1 MELNKNLIIP
11 FAKQAGLTSF
21 ASMSAV
27 KKALSTKKVG
37 HTGTL
42 DLFADGLLVLL
53 TGQLTRLADIISA
66 EKKTYE
72 AWIEFGTETDTL
84 DPEGEPV
91 LTAPLPSYKN
101 LTESIPSFLGKILQ
115 RPPEF
120 SAIKINGKRAS
131 DRIRSGEKIKIAERE
146 IEIFKI
152 ELKGII
158 TDSGLEFTEKD
169 FLNTNTELKIK
180 YVHISVECS
189 KGTYIR
195 SLVRDL
201 AKKAS
206 SCAYV
211 RALRRTAVGNFKL
224 EDAAGFALLN
234 DFSAAPENLFLKEK
248 KILDTA
254 AGKKFYEQKEIDFLE
269 IMAKS
274 IIFSP
279 KTAENLKLP
288 YLFLDRKYLNDF
300 YNGKKI
306 KFNWFL
312 NTDEVLENITG
323 SDLENKK
330 TCVFC
335 GDLWIGIIGLNKNCP
350 KYETVI
356 KN

>member
-1 MELNKNLIIP
+1 MELNKNLIVP

-53 TGQLTRLADIISA
+53 TGQLTRLADIISV

-72 AWIEFGTETDTL
+72 AWMEFGTETDTL
-84 DPEGEPV
+84 DPEGEPI

-131 DRIRSGEKIKIAERE
+131 DRIRHGEKIEIAERK

-152 ELKGII
+152 GLRGII

-201 AKKAS
+201 ARKAS

-211 RALRRTAVGNFKL
+211 RALRRTTVGNFKL
-224 EDAAGFALLN
+224 EDAAGFSLLN
-234 DFSAAPENLFLKEK
+234 DFSAAPEDLFLKERK
-248 KILDTA
+248 SPDTSN
-254 AGKKFYEQKEIDFLE
+254 GKKSYEQKEIASSE
-269 IMAKS
+269 ITAKAFS
-274 IIFSP
+274 FSP

-288 YLFLDRKYLNDF
+288 QIFLNQKYLNDF

-323 SDLENKK
+323 LDLENKK

-335 GDLWIGIIGLNKNCP
+335 GDLWIGIIGLNKNRP

>member
-1 MELNKNLIIP
+1 MELNNNLIVP

-72 AWIEFGTETDTL
+72 AWVEFGTETDTL

-91 LTAPLPSYKN
+91 LIAPLPSYKN

-131 DRIRSGEKIKIAERE
+131 DRIRRGEKIEIAERE

-152 ELKGII
+152 DLKKII
-158 TDSGLEFTEKD
+158 TDGGLEFTKKD

-180 YVHISVECS
+180 YAHIRVECS

-201 AKKAS
+201 ARKAS

-224 EDAAGFALLN
+224 EDAAGFSFLN
-234 DFSAAPENLFLKEK
+234 DFSTAPENLFLKETK
-248 KILDTA
+248 TLDAA
-254 AGKKFYEQKEIDFLE
+254 AGKKFYEQKEIAPLE
-269 IMAKS
+269 IRAKAFS
-274 IIFSP
+274 FSP
-279 KTAENLKLP
+279 KTAKSLRLP
-288 YLFLDRKYLNDF
+288 QIFLDQKYLNDF

-306 KFNWFL
+306 KFSWFL
-312 NTDEVLENITG
+312 NADEVLENITA
-323 SDLENKK
+323 SNLENKK
-330 TCVFC
+330 ICVFC
-335 GDLWIGIIGLNKNCP
+335 DNLWIGIIGLNKNCL
-350 KYETVI
+350 KYKTVI

>member
-1 MELNKNLIIP
+1 MELNKNLIVP

-27 KKALSTKKVG
+27 KKALLTKKVG

-53 TGQLTRLADIISA
+53 TGKLTRLADIISA

-101 LTESIPSFLGKILQ
+101 LAESIPSFLGKILQ

-131 DRIRSGEKIKIAERE
+131 DRTRSGEKIEIAERE
-146 IEIFKI
+146 IEIVKL
-152 ELKGII
+152 ELKRII
-158 TDSGLEFTEKD
+158 TDGGLEFMEKD
-169 FLNTNTELKIK
+169 FFNINTELKIK
-180 YVHISVECS
+180 YTHISVECS

-195 SLVRDL
+195 SLARDL
-201 AKKAS
+201 ARKAS
-206 SCAYV
+206 SCAHV
-211 RALRRTAVGNFKL
+211 RALRRTAVGTFKL
-224 EDAAGFALLN
+224 EDAAGFSILN
-234 DFSAAPENLFLKEK
+234 DFSAAPEKFY
-248 KILDTA
+248 
-254 AGKKFYEQKEIDFLE
+254 KKFYKQKEIDFSE
-269 IMAKS
+269 IKAKS

-279 KTAENLKLP
+279 EAADNIGLAKI
-288 YLFLDRKYLNDF
+288 FLDQSYLNDF
-300 YNGKKI
+300 YDGKKMR
-306 KFNWFL
+306 FNWFL
-312 NTDEVLENITG
+312 NADEVLEKAKNSGI
-323 SDLENKK
+323 ENKK
-330 TCVFC
+330 ICVFC
-335 GDLWIGIIGLNKNCP
+335 NNLWTGIIGINKNYL

>member
-1 MELNKNLIIP
+1 M
-11 FAKQAGLTSF
+11 
-21 ASMSAV
+21 
-27 KKALSTKKVG
+27 
-37 HTGTL
+37 
-42 DLFADGLLVLL
+42 LL

-72 AWIEFGTETDTL
+72 AWVEFGTETDTL

-91 LTAPLPSYKN
+91 LIAPLSSYKN

-131 DRIRSGEKIKIAERE
+131 DRIRRGEKIEIAERE

-152 ELKGII
+152 DIKRII
-158 TDSGLEFTEKD
+158 TDGGLEFTKKD
-169 FLNTNTELKIK
+169 FLNINTELKIK
-180 YVHISVECS
+180 YAHIRVECS

-201 AKKAS
+201 ARKAS

-224 EDAAGFALLN
+224 EDAAGFSFLN
-234 DFSAAPENLFLKEK
+234 DFSTAPENLFLKETK
-248 KILDTA
+248 TLDAA
-254 AGKKFYEQKEIDFLE
+254 AGKKFYEQKEIAPLE
-269 IMAKS
+269 IRAKAFS
-274 IIFSP
+274 FSP
-279 KTAENLKLP
+279 KAAENLKLP
-288 YLFLDRKYLNDF
+288 YLFLDGKYLNDF

-306 KFNWFL
+306 KFSWFL
-312 NTDEVLENITG
+312 NADEVLENITA
-323 SDLENKK
+323 SNLENKK
-330 TCVFC
+330 ICVFC
-335 GDLWIGIIGLNKNCP
+335 DNLWIGIIGLNKNCL
-350 KYETVI
+350 KYKTVI

>member
-1 MELNKNLIIP
+1 MELNKNLIVP

-72 AWIEFGTETDTL
+72 AWIEFGTEMDTL
-84 DPEGEPV
+84 DPEGDPV
-91 LTAPLPSYKN
+91 LTAPIPSYKN
-101 LTESIPSFLGKILQ
+101 LMESIPSFLGKILQ

-131 DRIRSGEKIKIAERE
+131 DRIRSGEKIEIAERK

-158 TDSGLEFTEKD
+158 TDSGLEFNKGD
-169 FLNTNTELKIK
+169 FTNINAELKIRHA
-180 YVHISVECS
+180 HIVVECS

-201 AKKAS
+201 ARKAS

-224 EDAAGFALLN
+224 EDAAGFSFLN
-234 DFSAAPENLFLKEK
+234 DFSTAPENLFLKETK
-248 KILDTA
+248 TLDAA
-254 AGKKFYEQKEIDFLE
+254 AGKKFYEQKEIAPLE
-269 IMAKS
+269 IRAKAFS
-274 IIFSP
+274 FSP
-279 KTAENLKLP
+279 KAAENLKLP
-288 YLFLDRKYLNDF
+288 YLFLDGKYLNDF

-306 KFNWFL
+306 KFSWFL
-312 NTDEVLENITG
+312 NADEVLENITA
-323 SDLENKK
+323 SNLENKK
-330 TCVFC
+330 ICVFC
-335 GDLWIGIIGLNKNCP
+335 DNLWIGIIGLNKNCL
-350 KYETVI
+350 KYKTVI

>member
-1 MELNKNLIIP
+1 MELNKNLIVP

-72 AWIEFGTETDTL
+72 AWIKFGTETDTL

-131 DRIRSGEKIKIAERE
+131 DRMRSGEKIEIAKRE

-169 FLNTNTELKIK
+169 FLNINAELKIR
-180 YVHISVECS
+180 YAHISVECS

-201 AKKAS
+201 ARKAS

-211 RALRRTAVGNFKL
+211 RALRRTTVGSFKL

-234 DFSAAPENLFLKEK
+234 DFSAAPE
-248 KILDTA
+248 
-254 AGKKFYEQKEIDFLE
+254 KFYKQKEIASSE
-269 IMAKS
+269 IRAKAFP
-274 IIFSP
+274 FSP

-312 NTDEVLENITG
+312 NTDEVLENIIA
-323 SDLENKK
+323 SNLENKK
-330 TCVFC
+330 ICVFC
-335 GDLWIGIIGLNKNCP
+335 DNLWIGIIGLNKNYL

>member
-1 MELNKNLIIP
+1 MELNNNLIVP

-72 AWIEFGTETDTL
+72 AWVEFGTETDTL

-91 LTAPLPSYKN
+91 LIAPLPSYKN

-131 DRIRSGEKIKIAERE
+131 DRIRRGEKIEIAERE

-152 ELKGII
+152 DLKKII
-158 TDSGLEFTEKD
+158 TDGGLEFTKKD

-180 YVHISVECS
+180 YAHIRVECS

-201 AKKAS
+201 ARKAS

-224 EDAAGFALLN
+224 KDAAGFSFLN
-234 DFSAAPENLFLKEK
+234 DFSTAPENLFLKETK
-248 KILDTA
+248 TLDAA
-254 AGKKFYEQKEIDFLE
+254 AGKKFYEQKEIAPLE
-269 IMAKS
+269 IRAKAFS
-274 IIFSP
+274 FSP
-279 KTAENLKLP
+279 KAAENLKLP
-288 YLFLDRKYLNDF
+288 YLFLDGKYLNDF

-306 KFNWFL
+306 KFSWFL
-312 NTDEVLENITG
+312 NADEVLENITA
-323 SDLENKK
+323 SNLENKK
-330 TCVFC
+330 ICVFC
-335 GDLWIGIIGLNKNCP
+335 DNLWIGIIGLNKNCL
-350 KYETVI
+350 KYKTVI

>member
-1 MELNKNLIIP
+1 MELNKNLIVP

-72 AWIEFGTETDTL
+72 AWVEFGTETDTL

-131 DRIRSGEKIKIAERE
+131 DRIRSGEKIEIAERE

-152 ELKGII
+152 ELKRII
-158 TDSGLEFTEKD
+158 TDGGLEFTEKD
-169 FLNTNTELKIK
+169 FTNIKAELKIK
-180 YVHISVECS
+180 YAHISVECS

-201 AKKAS
+201 ARKAS

-234 DFSAAPENLFLKEK
+234 DFSTAPE
-248 KILDTA
+248 
-254 AGKKFYEQKEIDFLE
+254 KFYKQKEITSSE
-269 IMAKS
+269 ITAKAFS
-274 IIFSP
+274 FSP
-279 KTAENLKLP
+279 KTAENLKLT

-323 SDLENKK
+323 STLENKK
-330 TCVFC
+330 ICVFC
-335 GDLWIGIIGLNKNCP
+335 DNLWSGIIGINKNYL
-350 KYETVI
+350 KYETVV

>member
-1 MELNKNLIIP
+1 MELNNNLIVP

-131 DRIRSGEKIKIAERE
+131 DRIRRDEKIEIAERE

-158 TDSGLEFTEKD
+158 TDSGLEFNKGD
-169 FLNTNTELKIK
+169 FTNINAELKIRHA
-180 YVHISVECS
+180 HIVVECS

-201 AKKAS
+201 ARKAS

-224 EDAAGFALLN
+224 EDAAGFSFLN
-234 DFSAAPENLFLKEK
+234 DFSTAPENLFLKETK
-248 KILDTA
+248 TLDAA
-254 AGKKFYEQKEIDFLE
+254 AGKKFYEQKEIAPLE
-269 IMAKS
+269 IRAKAFS
-274 IIFSP
+274 FSP
-279 KTAENLKLP
+279 KAAENLKLP
-288 YLFLDRKYLNDF
+288 YLFLDGKYLNDF

-306 KFNWFL
+306 KFSWFL
-312 NTDEVLENITG
+312 NADEVLENITA
-323 SDLENKK
+323 SNLENKK
-330 TCVFC
+330 ICVFC
-335 GDLWIGIIGLNKNCP
+335 DNLWIGIIGLNKNCL
-350 KYETVI
+350 KYKTVI

>member
-1 MELNKNLIIP
+1 MELNKNLIVP

-53 TGQLTRLADIISA
+53 TGQVTRLADIISA

-72 AWIEFGTETDTL
+72 AWVEFGTETDTL

-131 DRIRSGEKIKIAERE
+131 DRIRRGEKIEIAERE

-152 ELKGII
+152 DLKKII
-158 TDSGLEFTEKD
+158 TDGGLEFTKKD

-180 YVHISVECS
+180 YAHIRVECS

-201 AKKAS
+201 ARKAS

-224 EDAAGFALLN
+224 EDAAGFTLLN
-234 DFSAAPENLFLKEK
+234 DFSAAPENLFLKETK
-248 KILDTA
+248 TLDAA
-254 AGKKFYEQKEIDFLE
+254 AGKKFYEQKEIASSE
-269 IMAKS
+269 ITAKAFS
-274 IIFSP
+274 FSP

-288 YLFLDRKYLNDF
+288 YLFLDGKYLNDF

-306 KFNWFL
+306 KFSWFL
-312 NTDEVLENITG
+312 NADEVLENITA
-323 SDLENKK
+323 SNLENKK
-330 TCVFC
+330 ICVFC
-335 GDLWIGIIGLNKNCP
+335 DNLWIGIIGLNKNCL
-350 KYETVI
+350 KYKTVI

>member
-1 MELNKNLIIP
+1 MEQNKNLIVP

-53 TGQLTRLADIISA
+53 TGHLTRLADIISA

-72 AWIEFGTETDTL
+72 AWMEFGTETDTL

-91 LTAPLPSYKN
+91 LKAPLPSYKN
-101 LTESIPSFLGKILQ
+101 LTEAIPSFLGKILQ

-131 DRIRSGEKIKIAERE
+131 DRIRSGEKIEIAERE
-146 IEIFKI
+146 IEIYKLN
-152 ELKGII
+152 LKRII
-158 TDSGLEFTEKD
+158 TDGGLEFTERN
-169 FLNTNTELKIK
+169 FLNINTDTKIK
-180 YVHISVECS
+180 YAHISVECS

-195 SLVRDL
+195 SLVRDI
-201 AKKAS
+201 AKKAH

-211 RALRRTAVGNFKL
+211 SALRRTAVGNFKL
-224 EDAAGFALLN
+224 EDAAGFSLLG
-234 DFSAAPENLFLKEK
+234 DFSESPHEACYKPDYARPADK
-248 KILDTA
+248 TV
-254 AGKKFYEQKEIDFLE
+254 FYKPKEIELSE
-269 IMAKS
+269 IAAKA
-274 IIFSP
+274 ITFSP
-279 KTAENLKLP
+279 KTAEKLR
-288 YLFLDRKYLNDF
+288 LLQIFLNRSYLNDF
-300 YNGKKI
+300 YNGKKM

-312 NTDEVLENITG
+312 NADEVLENIKHLSLG
-323 SDLENKK
+323 NKK
-330 TCVFC
+330 ICVFC
-335 GDLWIGIIGLNKNCP
+335 DNLWIGIIGINKNYL

>member
-1 MELNKNLIIP
+1 MELNKNLIVP

-72 AWIEFGTETDTL
+72 AWIKFGTETDTL

-120 SAIKINGKRAS
+120 SAIKIN
-131 DRIRSGEKIKIAERE
+131 RIRSGEKIEIAERE

-158 TDSGLEFTEKD
+158 IDSGLEFNKGD
-169 FLNTNTELKIK
+169 FTNINAELKIK
-180 YVHISVECS
+180 YAHISVECS

-201 AKKAS
+201 ARKAS
-206 SCAYV
+206 SCAHV
-211 RALRRTAVGNFKL
+211 RALRRTAVGAFKL
-224 EDAAGFALLN
+224 EDAAGFSLLK
-234 DFSAAPENLFLKEK
+234 DFSAAPE
-248 KILDTA
+248 
-254 AGKKFYEQKEIDFLE
+254 KFYKQKEIDFSE
-269 IMAKS
+269 ITAKAFS
-274 IIFSP
+274 FSP

-312 NTDEVLENITG
+312 NTDEVLENIIA
-323 SDLENKK
+323 SNLENKK
-330 TCVFC
+330 ICVFC
-335 GDLWIGIIGLNKNCP
+335 DNLWIGIIGLNKNYL

>member
-1 MELNKNLIIP
+1 MELNKNLIVP

-72 AWIEFGTETDTL
+72 AWIEFGIETDTL
-84 DPEGEPV
+84 DPEGEIV
-91 LTAPLPSYKN
+91 AAEPLPFYKN
-101 LTESIPSFLGKILQ
+101 LADCIPSFLGKILQ

-131 DRIRSGEKIKIAERE
+131 DRIRSGEKIEIAERG

-152 ELKGII
+152 ELKRII
-158 TDSGLEFTEKD
+158 TDGGLEFTEKD
-169 FLNTNTELKIK
+169 FTNIKAELKIK
-180 YVHISVECS
+180 YAHIGVECS

-201 AKKAS
+201 ARTAS

-211 RALRRTAVGNFKL
+211 RALRRTTVGSFKL
-224 EDAAGFALLN
+224 EDAAGFSLLN
-234 DFSAAPENLFLKEK
+234 DFSTAPENLVRKETK
-248 KILDTA
+248 TLDA
-254 AGKKFYEQKEIDFLE
+254 EAGKKFYEQKEIASSE
-269 IMAKS
+269 IRAKAFP
-274 IIFSP
+274 FSP
-279 KTAENLKLP
+279 KAAENLRLP
-288 YLFLDRKYLNDF
+288 QIFLDQKYLNDF

-306 KFNWFL
+306 KFSWFL
-312 NTDEVLENITG
+312 NADEVLENIKG

-330 TCVFC
+330 ICVFC
-335 GDLWIGIIGLNKNCP
+335 DNLWIGIIGLNKNGL

>member
-1 MELNKNLIIP
+1 MELNNNLIVP

-72 AWIEFGTETDTL
+72 AWVEFGTETDTL

-91 LTAPLPSYKN
+91 LIAPLPSYKN

-131 DRIRSGEKIKIAERE
+131 DRIRRGEKIEIAERE

-152 ELKGII
+152 DLKKII
-158 TDSGLEFTEKD
+158 TDGGLEFTKKD

-180 YVHISVECS
+180 YAHIRVECS

-201 AKKAS
+201 ARKAS

-211 RALRRTAVGNFKL
+211 RALRRTTVGNFKL
-224 EDAAGFALLN
+224 EDAAGFSFLN
-234 DFSAAPENLFLKEK
+234 DFSTAPENLFLKETK
-248 KILDTA
+248 TLDAA
-254 AGKKFYEQKEIDFLE
+254 AGKKFYEQKEIAPLE
-269 IMAKS
+269 IRAKAFS
-274 IIFSP
+274 FSP
-279 KTAENLKLP
+279 KAAENLKLP
-288 YLFLDRKYLNDF
+288 YLFLDGKYLNDF

-306 KFNWFL
+306 KFSWFL
-312 NTDEVLENITG
+312 NADQVLENIKG

-330 TCVFC
+330 ICVFC
-335 GDLWIGIIGLNKNCP
+335 NNLWTGIIGLNKNGL

>member
-53 TGQLTRLADIISA
+53 TGQVTRLADIISA

-72 AWIEFGTETDTL
+72 AWIEFGIETDTL
-84 DPEGEPV
+84 DPEGKPV

-131 DRIRSGEKIKIAERE
+131 DRIRSGEKIEIAERE

-158 TDSGLEFTEKD
+158 TDSGLEFNEGD
-169 FLNTNTELKIK
+169 FTNINTELKIK
-180 YVHISVECS
+180 YVHILSV
-189 KGTYIR
+189 R
-195 SLVRDL
+195 
-201 AKKAS
+201 
-206 SCAYV
+206 
-211 RALRRTAVGNFKL
+211 
-224 EDAAGFALLN
+224 
-234 DFSAAPENLFLKEK
+234 
-248 KILDTA
+248 
-254 AGKKFYEQKEIDFLE
+254 
-269 IMAKS
+269 
-274 IIFSP
+274 
-279 KTAENLKLP
+279 
-288 YLFLDRKYLNDF
+288 
-300 YNGKKI
+300 
-306 KFNWFL
+306 
-312 NTDEVLENITG
+312 
-323 SDLENKK
+323 
-330 TCVFC
+330 
-335 GDLWIGIIGLNKNCP
+335 
-350 KYETVI
+350 
-356 KN
+356 